1 MHAHMTAGRRITKES
16 ISMTEHP
23 FPAATEAAFVESINV
38 GTPRTVDRHGR
49 EFATSIWKAP
59 VQHRVAVRGINLAG
73 DDQADRSVH
82 GGEYKAVYAYGRD
95 DLDWWSRE
103 LGRKLE
109 AGIFGENLT
118 IGGVHVSSA
127 LVGERWKIGTATFE
141 VTQPRFPCFK
151 LAAKMDDPHFVRR
164 FAAAGR
170 PGAYLRIVKEGEIG
184 AGDTVEVVH
193 RPDHEITMRAMAHI
207 YLEDHDDAFRLR
219 GLPGLPPEWDEWI
232 DRRSRTA
239 QKTAS
244 RSFEED

>member
-1 MHAHMTAGRRITKES
+1 MTVDPSHAAAG
-16 ISMTEHP
+16 
-23 FPAATEAAFVESINV
+23 AAFLESINV
-38 GTPRTVDRHGR
+38 GTPRTVERHGR
-49 EFATSIWKAP
+49 EFETSIWKAP
-59 VQHRVAVRGINLAG
+59 VQDRVAVRGVNLEG

-103 LGRKLE
+103 LGRKL
-109 AGIFGENLT
+109 GPGTFGENLT
-118 IGGVHVSSA
+118 VGGMHVSSA
-127 LVGERWKIGTATFE
+127 LVGERWKIGSAILE

-151 LAAKMDDPHFVRR
+151 LAARMEDPHFVRQ

-170 PGAYLRIVKEGEIG
+170 PGAYLRIVQEGELET
-184 AGDTVEVVH
+184 GDTVEVVH

-207 YLEDHDDAFRLR
+207 YLEDHDDAVRLR

-239 QKTAS
+239 QTS
-244 RSFEED
+244 SSGDYEEM